1 LVALK
6 EQVHEDNLERQRLL
20 KRFADNP
27 SLELHLAHNGVI
39 VLKLFLDLSQ
49 GTAQALSRSHRRAA
63 AETVANPPAGR
74 GALRKW
80 ASRLTPTATLIYF
93 VHIRRHATDLSD
105 SDSQAT
111 ILTYSRP
118 A

>member
-63 AETVANPPAGR
+63 LPNPPAQR
-74 GALRKW
+74 RALRMGK
-80 ASRLTPTATLIYF
+80 LTA
-93 VHIRRHATDLSD
+93 V
-105 SDSQAT
+105 
-111 ILTYSRP
+111 
-118 A
+118 